1 MITISDQGLD
11 YTWSILELDYQGPEQ
26 TVIAVRF
33 RVQCS
38 SGQHTS
44 ESHCFVKLPPPQQ
57 DQFIT
62 FDQLTRDQVWSWAWA
77 LLDDSARSSVMAEAR
92 DRLPKIF
99 TTQRLPWADITDL
112 DITDPTLIRDLDR
125 ALAWTQPDTP
135 DPQSLVDS
143 NLTDQDRE
151 IMSLYNQWIRNPNS
165 ETTDQI
171 RQIDEILLWQEQN
184 PYLYQALRRIQQ
196 QVQAEYLDRAQSQ

>member
-125 ALAWTQPDTP
+125 ALAWTQPQTLLDHHQITL
-135 DPQSLVDS
+135 SES
-143 NLTDQDRE
+143 DQE
-151 IMSLYNQWIRNPNS
+151 IVRRFTQWIRNPL
-165 ETTDQI
+165 EIMDDPVI
-171 RQIDEILLWQEQN
+171 RQIDQHMGWVERNRML
-184 PYLYQALRRIQQ
+184 YLELERVMN
-196 QVQAEYLDRAQSQ
+196 QVRLERLDQAQSL